1 MQFNTYTYAG
11 AHIAAWL
18 VSNPAPGAQALGAM
32 LASYDVH
39 HPVPGSAQARALR
52 PWAGYLRAVFEA
64 PDVPAKAALA
74 DELLQAADCRPRLIS
89 HGPGQPF
96 HLHYVAEDA
105 GLPARVKAL
114 TAAGVAHAIDDGA
127 GHRLR
132 VCRRAGCGIAF
143 VDTSRNGR
151 RHFCTVRCA
160 NQVNVASHRL
170 RRRQPVAGD
179 G

>member
-18 VSNPAPGAQALGAM
+18 VSNPDPAARE
-32 LASYDVH
+32 LAAVLAGYDVH
-39 HPVPGSAQARALR
+39 QPRPTAAQARSLG
-52 PWAGYLRAVFEA
+52 PWAERLRAVFGA
-64 PDVPAKAALA
+64 AAGPAKAELA
-74 DELLQAADCRPRLIS
+74 DALLLAADCRPRLIS

-96 HLHYVAEDA
+96 HLHYVAADA
-105 GLPARVKAL
+105 GLTARVRAL

-132 VCRRAGCGIAF
+132 VCNRDGCGIAF

-151 RHFCTVRCA
+151 RHFCNVRCA
-160 NQVNVASHRL
+160 NQVNVARHRL
-170 RRRQPVAGD
+170 RQRQAAVR
-179 G
+179 

>member
-18 VSNPAPGAQALGAM
+18 VSNPAPSARDLAAV

-39 HPVPGSAQARALR
+39 QPRPTAAQVRALG
-52 PWAGYLRAVFEA
+52 PWAERLRAVFA
-64 PDVPAKAALA
+64 AATGPAKAELA
-74 DELLQAADCRPRLIS
+74 DALLLAADCRPRLIR
-89 HGPGQPF
+89 HGSGQPF
-96 HLHYVAEDA
+96 HLHYVAAGA
-105 GLPARVKAL
+105 GLPARVRAL

-132 VCRRAGCGIAF
+132 VCGRDGCGAAF

-151 RHFCTVRCA
+151 RQFCSVRCA
-160 NQVNVASHRL
+160 NQVNVARHRL
-170 RRRQPVAGD
+170 RQRQAVAR
-179 G
+179 